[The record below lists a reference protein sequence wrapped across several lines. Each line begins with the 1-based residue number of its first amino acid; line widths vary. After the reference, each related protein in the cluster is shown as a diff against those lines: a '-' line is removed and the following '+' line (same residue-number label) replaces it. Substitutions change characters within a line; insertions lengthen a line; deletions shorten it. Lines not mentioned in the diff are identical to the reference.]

1 MVSVGFLKSM
11 FNVSGMVADLKS
23 SNFSIYGQW
32 ISYLN
37 IIFCLAFGI
46 ANIFHF
52 SAVIVFSIIAIVQG
66 LIILFIEVP
75 FLLKICPLSDNFIGF
90 VSKFDTNLR
99 RALFYLVMCAIQ
111 WCSIIVQ
118 STSLIVV
125 AVGLS
130 ITATVYA
137 LGAAAG
143 QEFKNSAILSDRGRV
158 AASVTNEA
166 VVRDML

>member
-1 MVSVGFLKSM
+1 MSVGFLKSM

-158 AASVTNEA
+158 CLLYTSRCV
-166 VVRDML
+166 